1 MAGNFTSVIFW
12 ALPTHGAM
20 VLGAKLLGP
29 SGLGHLYS
37 QDPSGTSTV
46 LADKALQNHQ
56 WLTPSSEAQWIGP
69 GPCTKVGEP
78 N

>member
-12 ALPTHGAM
+12 ALPTQEAM
-20 VLGAKLLGP
+20 VLGAKVPGP
-29 SGLGHLYS
+29 SALGHLCR

-46 LADKALQNHQ
+46 PVDVALQNHQ
-56 WLTPSSEAQWIGP
+56 WLTPSSEAWWIVLGP
-69 GPCTKVGEP
+69 SAKVGDP